1 MKDYSALQVRYQRD
15 EPSVQI
21 GGLASNLSRIAW
33 HAGRGSQESAIPL
46 FRESKYFTEWAAA
59 SCSSVDQQGVLA
71 ELQLQLALWERGW
84 GERLSPSTIAQEAQ
98 QWSIRLLETSGLFHD
113 G

>member
-1 MKDYSALQVRYQRD
+1 MQL
-15 EPSVQI
+15 

-33 HAGRGSQESAIPL
+33 YAERGSQESPIPL

-98 QWSIRLLETSGLFHD
+98 QWSIKLLEIAGLVHH